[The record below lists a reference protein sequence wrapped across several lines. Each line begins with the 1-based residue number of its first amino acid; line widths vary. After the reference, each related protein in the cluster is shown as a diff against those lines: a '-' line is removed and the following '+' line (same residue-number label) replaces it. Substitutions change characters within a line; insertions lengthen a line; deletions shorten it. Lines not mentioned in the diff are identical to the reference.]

1 MSTAFEQIKQ
11 RLTCVE
17 YARRIGLSINK
28 AGDRCVSPLRSGKN
42 KSSFIVHNDYYYD
55 FGSQQGGDVID
66 FCSNYEFN
74 GNRSEALHKLADLTG
89 VTLDYQTDDWQ
100 AALDA
105 RAKLVEK
112 WHSQLRP
119 EDIEYLH
126 SRNINDQ
133 TINRL
138 KIGYTGQGYRV
149 ELPDKTVDHYAAR
162 RICIPYFKNG
172 YIASWNARATTDEQK
187 VKYLKPPVSD
197 NSDRA
202 VIWGMHTLNRTS
214 SNLPLVICEGAFDA
228 LSYEQE
234 NYPILAT
241 MGGTFSTSNREQLPV
256 VLSAA
261 KQFPYVLLSFDNDE
275 AGRRFTISLGKQLFS
290 HRIPFKV
297 AAIPPAFKDVS
308 EYYSHG
314 YSLADLVDKAAPGI
328 NELAKRLTDR
338 EELKQFCY
346 EAARWV
352 AKPELSDLFSA
363 IRENISIYRPEMS
376 SDYLSELRKS
386 CFSPPNED
394 IIAKYVAKRHN
405 LRYLANVG
413 FFEYTH
419 GYWQAVDDDVIGGYI
434 SRELGSY
441 RTGSKLTSI
450 TKLLRTD
457 CVTQEQF
464 NKQPFLSFINGT
476 LDLRDF
482 TFRDHSSSDMLTM
495 QFDFP
500 YVPDAQSEQWNKFIY
515 DVSAGN
521 SKRMALLQEIA
532 GYILYTDCSL
542 QSCAFLLGDGSNGK
556 SVYIET
562 LQSIFPANAQSTI
575 ELSGLIEDFKRIQL
589 MNSLVNFGEETSTN
603 VKGAETVFKQVVA
616 GGAIS
621 GCFKHKDFVSFTPRT
636 KFIFACNNIPHF
648 KDMSYGL
655 ERRMLFVKFSRR
667 FVDNPDPNKP
677 NEMKADRT
685 LGDKLRSDRSA
696 VFNWILDGYK
706 SLRESSR
713 FTVTDDSEDLKQSFR
728 EVINP
733 ISEFVSEEPYGGY
746 FDANQTD
753 YISNSELYKFYRTWC
768 EETGHH
774 AKALSSF
781 SREFKRLTEDKF
793 TAIHNRS
800 ERGYQVKNPQQKISI
815 YNGDGFDEIL

>member
-1 MSTAFEQIKQ
+1 M
-11 RLTCVE
+11 
-17 YARRIGLSINK
+17 
-28 AGDRCVSPLRSGKN
+28 RSSANN
-42 KSSFIVHNDYYYD
+42 KSSFVVYDDYYYD
-55 FGSQQGGDVID
+55 HGDSKGGDVID
-66 FCSNYEFN
+66 FCANCEFN
-74 GNRSEALHKLADLTG
+74 GNRAEAFHKLADLTG
-89 VTLDYQTDDWQ
+89 VTLNYQTDNWKS
-100 AALDA
+100 ALDS
-105 RAKLVEK
+105 RTKLVEK

-119 EDIEYLH
+119 EDIDYLH
-126 SRNINDQ
+126 GRNINDQ

-138 KIGYTGQGYRV
+138 KIGYTGEGYRV
-149 ELPDKTVDHYAAR
+149 EFPDKVAEHYAAN

-172 YIASWNARATTDEQK
+172 YIASWNARATSDKQK
-187 VKYLKPPVSD
+187 VKYLKPPASD

-241 MGGTFSTSNREQLPV
+241 MGGAFSKSNREQLPV
-256 VLSAA
+256 VISAA
-261 KQFPYVLLSFDNDE
+261 KQFPYVLLSFDTDE
-275 AGRRFTISLGKQLFS
+275 PGRKFTLKLGKQLFS
-290 HRIPFKV
+290 HRILFKV

-314 YSLADLVDKAAPGI
+314 YPLADLVDNATPGV

-338 EELKQFCY
+338 EELKQFCH

-363 IRENISIYRPEMS
+363 IRENITIYRPEMS
-376 SDYLSELRKS
+376 NDYLNELRKS
-386 CFSPPNED
+386 CFASPNED

-413 FFEYTH
+413 FYEYSH
-419 GYWQAVDDDVIGGYI
+419 GYWQALDDDVIGGYI

-457 CVTQEQF
+457 CITQEQF
-464 NKQPFLSFINGT
+464 NKQPLLSFINGT
-476 LDLRDF
+476 LDLRDL
-482 TFRDHSSSDMLTM
+482 TFREHSPSDMLTV
-495 QFDFP
+495 QFNFP
-500 YVPDAQSEQWNKFIY
+500 YVPGTTSERWNKFIY
-515 DVSAGN
+515 DVSAGDA
-521 SKRMALLQEIA
+521 KRMSLLQEIA

-542 QSCAFLLGDGSNGK
+542 QSCAFLLGEGSNGK

-562 LQSIFPANAQSTI
+562 LQSIFPKDAQTTF
-575 ELSGLIEDFKRIQL
+575 ELSGLVEDFKRIKL
-589 MNSLVNFGEETSTN
+589 MNSLVNFGEETNTD
-603 VKGAETVFKQVVA
+603 VKGAESVFKQVVA

-621 GCFKHKDFVSFTPRT
+621 GCFKHKDFVDFIPRT

-648 KDMSYGL
+648 KDFSYGL

-667 FVDNPDPNKP
+667 FVDEPDPGKP

-685 LGDKLRSDRSA
+685 LKDKLLEDKPA
-696 VFNWILDGYK
+696 IFNWILEGYNR
-706 SLRESSR
+706 LRQTSA

-733 ISEFVSEEPYGGY
+733 VSEFVSEEPYAE
-746 FDANQTD
+746 FFNTQSTD
-753 YISNSELYKFYRTWC
+753 YISNTKLYQFYRTWC

-781 SREFKRLTEDKF
+781 SREFKRLTEDKLIAVRR
-793 TAIHNRS
+793 TK
-800 ERGYQVKNPQQKISI
+800 ERGYQLKDSQLKDSQQKVSI
-815 YNGDGFDEIL
+815 FNGDGFDELL

>member
-11 RLTCVE
+11 RLSCVE

-28 AGDRCVSPLRSGKN
+28 PGDRCISPLRSAAN
-42 KSSFIVHNDYYYD
+42 KTSFVVYNDYYYD
-55 FGSQQGGDVID
+55 FGSSQGGDVID
-66 FCSNYEFN
+66 FCANYEFN
-74 GNRSEALHKLADLTG
+74 GDRSQALHKLAELTG
-89 VTLDYQTDDWQ
+89 VTLDYQTDDWKD
-100 AALDA
+100 ALDA
-105 RAKLVEK
+105 RTKLIEK

-119 EDIEYLH
+119 EDYEYLH

-133 TINRL
+133 TIKRL
-138 KIGYTGQGYRV
+138 KIGYTGEGYRA
-149 ELPDKTVDHYAAR
+149 KSSDHYAAN
-162 RICIPYFKNG
+162 RICIPYIKNG
-172 YIASWNARATTDEQK
+172 YIASWNARATSTEQK
-187 VKYLKPPVSD
+187 IKYLKPPADD
-197 NSDRA
+197 NTDRC
-202 VIWGMHTLNRTS
+202 VVWGMHTLDRTS
-214 SNLPLVICEGAFDA
+214 SKLPLVICEGAFDA
-228 LSYEQE
+228 LSFEQE
-234 NYPILAT
+234 NFPILAT
-241 MGGTFSTSNREQLPV
+241 MGGSYSASNKNQLPV
-256 VLSAA
+256 IISAA
-261 KQFPYVLLSFDNDE
+261 KQFPYVLLCFDNDE
-275 AGRRFTISLGKQLFS
+275 AGKKFTLTLGKQLFS

-297 AAIPPAFKDVS
+297 ANIPPAFKDIS

-314 YSLADLVDKAAPGI
+314 YSLSDLADKSSAGI

-352 AKPELSDLFSA
+352 AKPELSDLFTA
-363 IRENISIYRPEMS
+363 VRENISIYRPEMS
-376 SDYLSELRKS
+376 NDYLSELRKS
-386 CFSPPNED
+386 CFSAPNED

-413 FFEYTH
+413 FYEYSH
-419 GYWQAVDDDVIGGYI
+419 GYWQAVDDDVIGSYI

-482 TFRDHSSSDMLTM
+482 SFREHSPSDMLTM

-500 YVPDAQSEQWNKFIY
+500 YVPDVQSELWHKFIY
-515 DVSAGN
+515 DVSAGD
-521 SKRMALLQEIA
+521 SKRISLLQEIA
-532 GYILYTDCSL
+532 GYTLYTDCSL
-542 QSCAFLLGDGSNGK
+542 QSCAFLLGEGANGK

-562 LQSIFPANAQSTI
+562 LQAIFPDCAQSTI

-589 MNSLVNFGEETSTN
+589 MSSLVNFGEETNTD

-648 KDMSYGL
+648 KDFSYGL
-655 ERRMLFVKFSRR
+655 ERRMLFVKFLKR
-667 FVDNPDPNKP
+667 FVDNPDPSKP
-677 NEMKADRT
+677 NEMKADHE
-685 LGDKLRSDRSA
+685 LKDKLRSDKSA
-696 VFNWILDGYK
+696 IFNWILDGYK
-706 SLRESSR
+706 RLKQNSK

-733 ISEFVSEEPYGGY
+733 VSVFVAEEPYIGY
-746 FDANQTD
+746 FDANDTD
-753 YISNSELYKFYRTWC
+753 YISNTELYKYYRTWC
-768 EETGHH
+768 DETGHH

-781 SREFKRLTEDKF
+781 GREFKRLTENKLLPV
-793 TAIHNRS
+793 RS
-800 ERGYQVKNPQQKISI
+800 RNERGYQLIKTQQKVSVF
-815 YNGDGFDEIL
+815 GAEIL

>member
-1 MSTAFEQIKQ
+1 MSVFEQIKQ

-17 YARRIGLSINK
+17 YARKMGLSINK
-28 AGDRCVSPLRSGKN
+28 AGDRCVSPLRSNSGN
-42 KSSFIVHNDYYYD
+42 KSSFIVHDDYYHD
-55 FGSQQGGDVID
+55 FGSAKGGDVID
-66 FCSNYEFN
+66 FCANYEF
-74 GNRSEALHKLADLTG
+74 GGDRWQATLKLADLTG
-89 VTLDYQTDDWQ
+89 V
-100 AALDA
+100 ALDSKSNEWKECLDS
-105 RAKLVEK
+105 RTRLVEK
-112 WHSQLRP
+112 WHSQLRT
-119 EDIEYLH
+119 EDTEYLH

-133 TINRL
+133 TIKRL
-138 KIGYTGQGYRV
+138 KIGYTGDGYQVR
-149 ELPDKTVDHYAAR
+149 LSDGKIVDHYAAN

-172 YIASWNARATTDEQK
+172 YIASWNARATNDKQS

-197 NSDRA
+197 NSDRV
-202 VIWGMHTLNRTS
+202 VIWGMHTLNRTA
-214 SNLPLVICEGAFDA
+214 SNLPLIICEGAFDA
-228 LSYEQE
+228 LSFEQE

-241 MGGTFSTSNREQLPV
+241 MGSTFSKSNHEQLPV
-256 VLSAA
+256 IISAA
-261 KQFPYVLLSFDNDE
+261 KQFPYVLLCFDNDE
-275 AGRRFTISLGKQLFS
+275 PGQEFTAKLGKQLFS

-297 AAIPPAFKDVS
+297 AIIPPAFKDIS
-308 EYYSHG
+308 EYYTHG
-314 YSLADLVDKAAPGI
+314 YSLDDLVSKANAGV
-328 NELAKRLTDR
+328 NELAKRITDR

-352 AKPELSDLFSA
+352 AKPELSDLFTA
-363 IRENISIYRPEMS
+363 IRENITIYRPEMS
-376 SDYLSELRKS
+376 IDYLTELRKS

-394 IIAKYVAKRHN
+394 VIAKYVAKRHN
-405 LRYLANVG
+405 LRYLSNVG
-413 FFEYTH
+413 FFEYKH
-419 GYWQAVDDDVIGGYI
+419 GYWQAIDDDVIGSYI
-434 SRELGSY
+434 SRELGAY

-457 CVTQEQF
+457 CITQEQF
-464 NKQPFLSFINGT
+464 NRQPFLSFINGT

-482 TFRDHSSSDMLTM
+482 TFREHSPSDMLTM

-500 YVPDAQSEQWNKFIY
+500 YIPDVQSELWNKFIY
-515 DVSAGN
+515 DISAGN
-521 SKRMALLQEIA
+521 SKRMSLLQEIA

-556 SVYIET
+556 SAYIET

-575 ELSGLIEDFKRIQL
+575 QLSGLIEDFQRIQL

-621 GCFKHKDFVSFTPRT
+621 GCFKHKDFVNFTPRT

-655 ERRMLFVKFSRR
+655 ERRMLFVKFQNK
-667 FVDNPDPNKP
+667 FVDNPNPDKP
-677 NEMKADRT
+677 NEKKADRS
-685 LGDKLRSDRSA
+685 LLNKLKEDRSA
-696 VFNWILDGYK
+696 IFNWILNGYK
-706 SLRESSR
+706 ALRVNNK

-733 ISEFVSEEPYGGY
+733 VSEFVSEEPYAEY
-746 FDANQTD
+746 FNANSTD
-753 YISNSELYKFYRTWC
+753 YIDNTTLYKFYRTWC

-793 TAIHNRS
+793 IAVHNRT
-800 ERGYQVKNPQQKISI
+800 ERGYQIRSTDQKVSVCDF
-815 YNGDGFDEIL
+815 NDFL